1 MDTWDT
7 WSLHYPAVRGEERLT
22 ADVTRHDME
31 PLQAKLAGGGRKG
44 GGVCGAPGIFE
55 QLVGGETMALTSGV
69 EGGQVVLVEVI
80 SG

>member
-7 WSLHYPAVRGEERLT
+7 WTLHYPAVRAEQLT

-31 PLQAKLAGGGRKG
+31 PLQAKLVGEGGRRG
-44 GGVCGAPGIFE
+44 EHLEYFQ
-55 QLVGGETMALTSGV
+55 QLAGETMALTSGV
-69 EGGQVVLVEVI
+69 EGGQVVLPEVL

>member
-1 MDTWDT
+1 MLRDMIWNLFRQN
-7 WSLHYPAVRGEERLT
+7 WQGGEGRGVEHLEY
-22 ADVTRHDME
+22 
-31 PLQAKLAGGGRKG
+31 
-44 GGVCGAPGIFE
+44 FE

>member
-1 MDTWDT
+1 
-7 WSLHYPAVRGEERLT
+7 
-22 ADVTRHDME
+22 ME
-31 PLQAKLAGGGRKG
+31 PLQAKLAGGGREG
-44 GGVCGAPGIFE
+44 GRGCGAPGIFE

>member
-1 MDTWDT
+1 MLRDMIWNLFRQN
-7 WSLHYPAVRGEERLT
+7 WQEEGRGR
-22 ADVTRHDME
+22 
-31 PLQAKLAGGGRKG
+31 GRG
-44 GGVCGAPGIFE
+44 CGAPGIFE